1 MTPLEEAIKN
11 ATNFTVSLAVSAV
24 IIDLLVRGD
33 QAKEIVLDRSNSLEL
48 RARAMHEAR
57 QINQMLSAVAQDS
70 AEQGITC

>member
-33 QAKEIVLDRSNSLEL
+33 QATHIALDRSNSMEL
-48 RARAMHEAR
+48 RARALQEAR
-57 QINQMLSAVAQDS
+57 QINQLLNAVAIDRS
-70 AEQGITC
+70 ERGITC